1 MKKKILTTVV
11 VTAIVLATLAG
22 CSSGND
28 SLEGAWVDSDSSIEL
43 IISGD
48 EFVINNNAA
57 GVVIEG
63 KYSMINDDEIK
74 MVAEYENGI
83 ASPSEQ
89 IYSFSR
95 KKDTITI
102 DEVVQLTRQK

>member
-11 VTAIVLATLAG
+11 VIAVVFAALAG

-28 SLEGAWVDSDSSIEL
+28 SIEGTWANSDSSLEL
-43 IISGD
+43 TISGN
-48 EFVINNNAA
+48 EFVIINANA

-63 KYSMINDDEIK
+63 KFSMINDDEIK